1 MPPADKLFFIC
12 SPKCQISVQYG
23 AAARLKRAR
32 TGAIIVGND
41 DIIVLRRQAMQTFK
55 VLSAFYI
62 KDKDALLVAVEGRD
76 ARFKPGA
83 RIRDAFGR
91 TFTITALT
99 AITAG

>member
-1 MPPADKLFFIC
+1 
-12 SPKCQISVQYG
+12 
-23 AAARLKRAR
+23 
-32 TGAIIVGND
+32 
-41 DIIVLRRQAMQTFK
+41 MQTFK

-83 RIRDAFGR
+83 RIRDAFDR

-99 AITAG
+99 VIDGISDENAERFTSFIVTGANDIGRLIQFAE